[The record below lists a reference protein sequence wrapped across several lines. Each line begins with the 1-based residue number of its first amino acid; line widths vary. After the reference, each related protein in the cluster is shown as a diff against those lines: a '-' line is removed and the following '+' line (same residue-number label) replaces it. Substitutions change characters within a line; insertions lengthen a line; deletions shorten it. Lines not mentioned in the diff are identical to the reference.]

1 MASASPI
8 LKSSAAATLGSAV
21 ALIGYASIV
30 ERNAFVVR
38 EVTMPVLSPGSSPLR
53 VLHISDIHMRPGQR
67 RKQAFLRELARWQPD
82 LVVNT
87 GDNLAHPRAVPA
99 VVQTLGEL
107 LSVPGLFVFGS
118 HDYFG
123 PRMKNPANYIFKP
136 EHRVH
141 GTPLP
146 WQDLRAAFTERGWL
160 DLTHTRRE
168 IEAGGLTIAA
178 AGVDDSH
185 IGRDR
190 YDTIA
195 GPASPAAN
203 LRLGLTH
210 SPEPRVLDRFA
221 ADGYQLVLAG
231 HTHGGQLCL
240 PYYGA
245 IVTNSGLDRSR
256 AKGPSRWGAGMQLHV
271 SAGIGTSPFA
281 PMRFCC
287 RPEAT
292 LLTLVAAPIGG
303 RGAGRRSRH
312 SHPAASVR

>member
-1 MASASPI
+1 MASASQV
-8 LKSSAAATLGSAV
+8 LKSSAAVTLGSAV
-21 ALIGYASIV
+21 TWIGYASII

-87 GDNLAHPRAVPA
+87 GDNLAHPRAVPS
-99 VVQTLGEL
+99 VVQTLGDL

-118 HDYFG
+118 NDYFG
-123 PRMKNPANYIFKP
+123 PRLKNPANYVIKP
-136 EHRVH
+136 QHRIH
-141 GTPLP
+141 GKPLP

-168 IEAGGLTIAA
+168 IEVGGLTIAA
-178 AGVDDSH
+178 AGVDDPH
-185 IGRDR
+185 IDRDR

-195 GPASPAAN
+195 GAASPAAN

-271 SAGIGTSPFA
+271 SAGIGTSPYA
-281 PMRFCC
+281 PLRFCC

-292 LLTLVAAPIGG
+292 LLTLVAAPTGG

-312 SHPAASVR
+312 SYPTASVR